1 MSAYP
6 RPSSLAEYHAVATR
20 GDIPAG
26 DPHRLVLMLMDGAL
40 ERLAQAR
47 MCIRHEIGAENSRQR
62 ELVHAAISVFDELRA
77 GLDLE
82 SGATIATHLDDLYD
96 YMTRQLLMANEQ
108 HRPEIIDETAHLL
121 NEIRAAWIALP
132 AQEHT
137 LRPAAK

>member
-1 MSAYP
+1 
-6 RPSSLAEYHAVATR
+6 
-20 GDIPAG
+20 
-26 DPHRLVLMLMDGAL
+26 MLMDGAL

-47 MCIRHEIGAENSRQR
+47 ACIRHEIGVENSRQS
-62 ELVHAAISVFDELRA
+62 ELVQAAIAILDELRA

-82 SGATIATHLDDLYD
+82 AGGTIATHLDDLYD
-96 YMTRQLLMANEQ
+96 YMTRQLLRANQE

-121 NEIRAAWIALP
+121 NEIRVAWIALP